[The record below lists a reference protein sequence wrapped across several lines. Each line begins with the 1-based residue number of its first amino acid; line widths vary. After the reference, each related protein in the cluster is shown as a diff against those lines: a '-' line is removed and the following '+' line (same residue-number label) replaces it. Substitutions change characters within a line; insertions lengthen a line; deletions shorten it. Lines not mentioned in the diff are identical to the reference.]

1 MEQTVYADLFFLVNF
16 SMDFLCL
23 YLTAKLLH
31 RTLAIGRALLGATL
45 GGLYAVI
52 ALFLPLSEVFAFA
65 ADALVGLLIC
75 AATFARRRTPS
86 RIWLCFL
93 SFLGISMALGGFMT
107 ALFYLLNRSPLAE
120 LAEIEGDG
128 ISIWIFA
135 ILACISGAVT
145 LLGGRFF
152 GKQSAYRSAQV
163 EISLGGKLLHLHALA
178 DSGNLLCE
186 PMTGKP
192 CILVDTDA
200 IAPILPA
207 ELLHAARLRDP
218 LRIGSVSRANAKRIC
233 LIPTQTA
240 TGSGML
246 LGIRPDRI
254 CVDCGKGARQVDAVL
269 AISSLSSSAAGHDAL
284 LPSVLLIS

>member
-1 MEQTVYADLFFLVNF
+1 M
-16 SMDFLCL
+16 
-23 YLTAKLLH
+23 
-31 RTLAIGRALLGATL
+31 
-45 GGLYAVI
+45 
-52 ALFLPLSEVFAFA
+52 
-65 ADALVGLLIC
+65 
-75 AATFARRRTPS
+75 
-86 RIWLCFL
+86 
-93 SFLGISMALGGFMT
+93 
-107 ALFYLLNRSPLAE
+107 
-120 LAEIEGDG
+120 
-128 ISIWIFA
+128 
-135 ILACISGAVT
+135 
-145 LLGGRFF
+145 
-152 GKQSAYRSAQV
+152 
-163 EISLGGKLLHLHALA
+163 EISLGGKLLRLHALA